1 MAAVAA
7 PLVYKGAPAVA
18 FVVFALAALCVIF
31 AIGLLNALF
40 FPRLRPAPP
49 DFRWRVSVLI
59 PARNES
65 AVIGQTVRML
75 LRQTRPPDEILVL
88 DDSSDDGTAECA
100 QAAAEGHPA
109 LRVITGAPLPSGWM
123 GKNWACHQLAQAAS
137 GELLVFIDADV
148 IWRPAALAALIAQVQ
163 NSQADLLTVWPTQR
177 TESWA
182 ERLVVPLMALA
193 VLGYLPL
200 PLVHYTP
207 FSLAAA
213 ANGQC
218 MVFRRRVYDLAGGHA
233 AVREQIVEDV
243 ALARRVKQI
252 GLRLRMADG
261 AELVACRMYRDW
273 PSVRSG
279 FGKNILAGHGNSLL
293 LLAVSTVF
301 HWIVFVLPWLWLIFN
316 PPDLD
321 GWPWLPLLMIALGIG
336 ARAVTAAATRQ
347 RVVDALLL
355 PVSVVLMTLIAAQA
369 VWWRLRYGGPQW
381 KGRIIVT
388 EPLETVRHG

>member
-1 MAAVAA
+1 MIFAVA
-7 PLVYKGAPAVA
+7 
-18 FVVFALAALCVIF
+18 
-31 AIGLLNALF
+31 LLNALL

-49 DFRWRVSVLI
+49 KFGWRVSVLI

-100 QAAAEGHPA
+100 QTAAEGHPA
-109 LRVITGAPLPSGWM
+109 LRVITGTPLPAGWM

-148 IWRPAALAALIAQVQ
+148 IWQPNALAALTAQMQ
-163 NSQADLLTVWPTQR
+163 TSRADLLTVWPTQR

-182 ERLVVPLMALA
+182 ERLVVPLIALA

-200 PLVHYTP
+200 PLVHHTP
-207 FSLAAA
+207 FSVAAA

-218 MVFRRRVYDLAGGHA
+218 MVFRRSAYDSVGGHA
-233 AVREQIVEDV
+233 AVRNQIVEDV
-243 ALARRVKQI
+243 ALARRVKRA

-261 AELVACRMYRDW
+261 AGLVACRMYRDW
-273 PSVRSG
+273 SSVRSG

-293 LLAVSTVF
+293 FLAVSTAF
-301 HWIVFVLPWLWLIFN
+301 HWIVFVLPWLWLAFN
-316 PPDLD
+316 PVGLD
-321 GWPWLPLLMIALGIG
+321 GWPWLPLLLIVLGVG

-347 RVVDALLL
+347 RAVDALLL
-355 PVSVVLMTLIAAQA
+355 PVSVVMMTLIAAQA
-369 VWWRLRYGGPQW
+369 VWWKLRYGGPQW
-381 KGRIIVT
+381 KGRTVVT
-388 EPLETVRHG
+388 APLETARHG